1 MGALVGQVLPGP
13 AKKAGFRAG
22 DVIVAFNGTEVERSS
37 DLPPMVGLIIP
48 GSTVPV
54 SIIREKKAITIEVT
68 VEALPDSNKVAFS
81 GPMSDSSL
89 GMDIEDI
96 SEEMAKEFQLSGGVL
111 VKEVYDDPAKKSG
124 LIIGDIIV
132 QIGTETVDSVTVLRN
147 VMPNLPV
154 DRPIPIRIFRN
165 GQSMF
170 LTLRLTNRPKVSR
183 Y

>member
-1 MGALVGQVLPGP
+1 
-13 AKKAGFRAG
+13 
-22 DVIVAFNGTEVERSS
+22 
-37 DLPPMVGLIIP
+37 
-48 GSTVPV
+48 
-54 SIIREKKAITIEVT
+54 
-68 VEALPDSNKVAFS
+68 
-81 GPMSDSSL
+81 L

-170 LTLRLTNRPKVSR
+170 LTLRLTNRP
-183 Y
+183 